1 VRQIREGRR
10 KAGRV
15 KLQAWMKVR
24 ILGVIAAG
32 TTNGDADQT
41 ALAPA
46 KSSQASPVMSPSTP
60 KRGTLRS
67 SVLRLQQSQQLD
79 GRREMARK
87 RREPLEELVNGGIRR
102 DSAVDMAHCRL
113 QGASGAQPCPS
124 P

>member
-1 VRQIREGRR
+1 
-10 KAGRV
+10 
-15 KLQAWMKVR
+15 MKVR

-32 TTNGDADQT
+32 TTNGDADRT

-46 KSSQASPVMSPSTP
+46 KSSRASPVTSPSTP

-67 SVLRLQQSQQLD
+67 SVLRLQRARQLD

-87 RREPLEELVNGGIRR
+87 RLEPLEELVNDGIRR
-102 DSAVDMAHCRL
+102 DSAVDMARRRL
-113 QGASGAQPCPS
+113 RGASGAQPCPS